1 MSRRNWITPLCICGA
16 GASAAAIAAAA
27 GAVPAHDAVRLLVES
42 VLGSGAVVALSL
54 TVLRLVRQ
62 ARLGVQIAVAAMA
75 PVLAVAVG
83 IVWATSSMFLM
94 GHDLAVLWVVLI
106 GAGTVGMV
114 AALLLGRRVAA
125 ASRMVGLLARSL
137 GEHPAQPASTGL
149 DRVPGELAG
158 VADELRAT
166 SARLTEARELAAA
179 NERARQELVSWVSH
193 DLRTP
198 LGGIRLMVEALE
210 DGLVDDPATVG
221 RYYATMRREAD
232 RLAALVDDL
241 FELSRIQSGSMR
253 LDPARC
259 VLHELVHDAVGAAT
273 PAAQAKGVELRHE
286 ASGPGDRSWADIDE
300 AAIARVV
307 RNLLDNAIRH
317 TPAGGRVH
325 VVSGR
330 LDERCRAFVSVSD
343 TCGGIAD
350 DDLPRIFDAG
360 YRGDA
365 ARTPGPTGG
374 GHGLAIARGLVEAHK
389 GTIGVHNTGE
399 GCCFEVELPVAA
411 VSADRPEDLPTP
423 LSSPPL
429 PIADPA
435 STPAQ

>member
-1 MSRRNWITPLCICGA
+1 MSRRGWITPLCICGA

-27 GAVPAHDAVRLLVES
+27 GAVPTHDALRLLVES

-54 TVLRLVRQ
+54 TALRLVRR
-62 ARLGVQIAVAAMA
+62 ARLGVQIAVAALA

-125 ASRMVGLLARSL
+125 ASRVVGLLARSL
-137 GEHPAQPASTGL
+137 GEHPSQPASSDLG
-149 DRVPGELAG
+149 RVPGELAG
-158 VADELRAT
+158 LADELRAT
-166 SARLTEARELAAA
+166 STRLVEARELAAA
-179 NERARQELVSWVSH
+179 TERARRELVAWVSH

-210 DGLVDDPATVG
+210 DGLVDDPETVS

-241 FELSRIQSGSMR
+241 FELSRIQSGSVG
-253 LDPARC
+253 LDPASC
-259 VLHELVHDAVGAAT
+259 VLHQLVHDVVGAAT
-273 PAAQAKGVELRHE
+273 PAAEAKGVQLLHT
-286 ASGPGDRSWADIDE
+286 ASGSGDAEWVEIDE

-307 RNLLDNAIRH
+307 RNLVDNAIRH
-317 TPAGGRVH
+317 TPRGGHVN
-325 VVSGR
+325 VVSGHVG
-330 LDERCRAFVSVSD
+330 ERGRALVSVAD
-343 TCGGIAD
+343 GCGGIAD
-350 DDLPRIFDAG
+350 DDLPRLFDAG

-365 ARTPGPTGG
+365 ARTPGSAGSG
-374 GHGLAIARGLVEAHK
+374 LGLAIARGLVEAHK
-389 GTIGVHNTGE
+389 GTIAVQNTAN

-411 VSADRPEDLPTP
+411 VTAEIPGDRPAHTT
-423 LSSPPL
+423 SPPL
-429 PIADPA
+429 PTADPA